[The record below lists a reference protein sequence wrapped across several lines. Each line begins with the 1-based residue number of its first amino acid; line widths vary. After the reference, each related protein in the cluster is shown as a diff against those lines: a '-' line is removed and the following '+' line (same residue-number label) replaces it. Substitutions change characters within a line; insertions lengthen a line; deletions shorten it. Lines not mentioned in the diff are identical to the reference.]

1 MSEGHKGL
9 GPGVIML
16 LVLCNVIWALNV
28 VISKIAVGD
37 LGMPPL
43 AYAFGRSVLVTLFL
57 FPLLRP
63 VPRNLWRVIAV
74 GIAISGGSF
83 ALLFAGLREASPS
96 AAGIVSLSG
105 APLTVLFAIVFL
117 GERVRWKRGLGIALT
132 FAGVIVA
139 VSSPAGMDSA
149 NGLGLVFL
157 AALVGA
163 LGSVFVKPLDVPSI
177 RLQAWAGV
185 GSTFLL
191 APLSLATESNQLAP
205 LAAHPLEMAGC
216 LLFASLVVS
225 VGAHTAYYQMLQRY
239 ETNEVVPLTLLTP
252 LFTIAL
258 GAWLTGDPIGARLLI
273 GGGIAIAG
281 VAVIVLRP
289 STTFAKRYLV
299 RSRL

>member
-1 MSEGHKGL
+1 MSEHKGL
-9 GPGVIML
+9 GLGAIVV
-16 LVLCNVIWALNV
+16 LVLCNVVWALNV

-43 AYAFGRSVLVTLFL
+43 AYAFGRSFLVGLFL
-57 FPLLRP
+57 LPLLRP
-63 VPRNLWRVIAV
+63 VPKQLWKVLAV

-83 ALLFAGLREASPS
+83 ALLFIGLRDATPS

-105 APLTVLFAIVFL
+105 APLTVLFAIMFL

-132 FAGVIVA
+132 FLGVIVA
-139 VSSPAGMDSA
+139 VSSPAGMESA
-149 NGLGLVFL
+149 NGLWLVFL
-157 AALVGA
+157 SAVVGA
-163 LGSVFVKPLDVPSI
+163 LGAVFVKPLEITSI

-185 GSTFLL
+185 GSALL
-191 APLSLATESNQLAP
+191 LGPLSLMTEGNQMAALT
-205 LAAHPLEMAGC
+205 AHPLELAGC
-216 LLFASLVVS
+216 LLFASLLVS
-225 VGAHTAYYQMLQRY
+225 VGAHTAYFQLLQRH

-273 GGGIAIAG
+273 GGAIAIAG

-289 STTFAKRYLV
+289 STTFAKRFLV